1 MANRPSLL
9 SEAQELLIDVQI
21 KAESGQHDAVR
32 ELAKQAAR
40 IIGQMDKDMMDY
52 IHRLKYG
59 KERRQW

>member
-9 SEAQELLIDVQI
+9 TEAQELLMDVQI
-21 KAESGQHDAVR
+21 KAESGQHDDVR
-32 ELAKQAAR
+32 ELVRQAAS
-40 IIGQMDKDMMDY
+40 IIERVDKDMMDV